1 MLTIT
6 NKALVDE
13 IFAAKLPRSRDEV
26 IREIYP
32 EATQDRN
39 GRYHAPYD
47 GYECPLTGI
56 TFRAGEYLPMD
67 EPDSD
72 DTFPVAGR
80 AVNYPAGRVLA
91 TGELVKWEGTR
102 GQNRAAW
109 GEILRQ
115 SREYDATVSKHI
127 GEVGGKVQ
135 LDLVLE
141 FVKAFDGFYGLTFIH
156 VLKDS
161 AGNVVVYK
169 GSKCLSKSRGA
180 VLKVQAKVKAHGERD
195 GVAQT
200 IIERPK
206 LVA

>member
-47 GYECPLTGI
+47 GYECPLTGV

-102 GQNRAAW
+102 GQ
-109 GEILRQ
+109 
-115 SREYDATVSKHI
+115 
-127 GEVGGKVQ
+127 
-135 LDLVLE
+135 
-141 FVKAFDGFYGLTFIH
+141 
-156 VLKDS
+156 
-161 AGNVVVYK
+161 
-169 GSKCLSKSRGA
+169 
-180 VLKVQAKVKAHGERD
+180 
-195 GVAQT
+195 
-200 IIERPK
+200 IERLGARSSGSPASTTPLSRSTSAK
-206 LVA
+206 SVVRCSSTSFLSS